1 MVDADVMVVRRTPP
15 AASDTTAELGYEA
28 EPLIAEEWRNET
40 ASVLTDRDGPRQV
53 SQSSWYLF
61 ILTFGMGGRWGRRK
75 PFIAI
80 GGATTVICLL
90 ALAWVRELTDSIFAI
105 FGADQKSDTVKSAS
119 IIGAIILMYCHDF
132 GINTVQAAM
141 RAYIV
146 DNAPCHQQ
154 KSANAWASRV
164 SEAASIISY
173 AFGYMNLPE
182 IFPILGKT
190 QFQVISVIGSFCLIG
205 SLLVSCIFIKEH
217 RAYDQQMTATKL
229 STLNSF
235 GMIWRSA
242 RYLPPQIKKVFA
254 IQFASWFGWFPFL
267 FYITTYIGQLYVNPI
282 FDKHPGLSNGE
293 IDKTWAEATRI
304 ATSAYFLNAVVAF
317 VGSLVLP
324 LLVVAPSQKA
334 LEALTND
341 SPLESPRPTSSYGT
355 FLQSLRVLGKLQV
368 PGLTL
373 RRLWL
378 LSHFLFAV
386 SMFSTV
392 FISSPGTA
400 AFMTAIV
407 GIPWMITSWA
417 PYAFIATELA
427 QHNSGL
433 TNSRESI
440 DDSIRLSNRLYDE
453 DENTNGIG
461 EAGVV
466 LGLHNVFISFPQMV
480 SSLLSSVIFKAL
492 QKPRGEPFD
501 NSVAWVMRFG
511 GCAAVVAGLLTMPLQ
526 DQTAE

>member
-1 MVDADVMVVRRTPP
+1 MSKALLAWVWVAGPLTGTIVQPYIGIR
-15 AASDTTAELGYEA
+15 SDNC
-28 EPLIAEEWRNET
+28 R
-40 ASVLTDRDGPRQV
+40 S
-53 SQSSWYLF
+53 
-61 ILTFGMGGRWGRRK
+61 RWGRRK

-90 ALAWVRELTDSIFAI
+90 ALAWVRELTGSIFAV

-132 GINTVQAAM
+132 GINTGECRPTQIFSISKRRLVQAAM

-146 DNAPCHQQ
+146 DNAPWHQQ

-190 QFQVISVIGSFCLIG
+190 QFQVISVIGSFYLVG
-205 SLLVSCIFIKEH
+205 SLVVSCVFIKEH
-217 RAYDQQMTATKL
+217 RTYDRPRTVTKL
-229 STLNSF
+229 STLSSF
-235 GMIWRSA
+235 GMIWKAA
-242 RYLPPQIKKVFA
+242 RHLPPQIKRVFA
-254 IQFASWFGWFPFL
+254 IQFASWSGWFPFL

-282 FDKHPGLSNGE
+282 FDKHPGLSNDE

-324 LLVVAPSQKA
+324 LLVVAPSQRA
-334 LEALTND
+334 FEAFTNR
-341 SPLESPRPTSSYGT
+341 SPLQLPQPTSSYGT
-355 FLQSLRVLGKLQV
+355 FLQSSLCALAKFRV

-378 LSHFLFAV
+378 LSHFLLAV
-386 SMFSTV
+386 CMFSTV
-392 FISSPGTA
+392 FIASPGTA
-400 AFMTAIV
+400 ALMTAIV
-407 GIPWMITSWA
+407 GIPWMVTSWA

-427 QHNSGL
+427 QHNSGS
-433 TNSRESI
+433 TNPQDSIEESI
-440 DDSIRLSNRLYDE
+440 RRSSRPYDVDE
-453 DENTNGIG
+453 DTNGIG

-480 SSLLSSVIFKAL
+480 SSLLSSVIFEAL

-511 GCAAVVAGLLTMPLQ
+511 GCAALVAGFLTMPLQ

>member
-1 MVDADVMVVRRTPP
+1 MSKALLAWVWVAGPLTGTIVQPYIGIR
-15 AASDTTAELGYEA
+15 SDNC
-28 EPLIAEEWRNET
+28 R
-40 ASVLTDRDGPRQV
+40 S
-53 SQSSWYLF
+53 
-61 ILTFGMGGRWGRRK
+61 RWGRRK

-80 GGATTVICLL
+80 GCATTVICLL
-90 ALAWVRELTDSIFAI
+90 ALAWVRELTVGIFAV
-105 FGADQKSDTVKSAS
+105 FGADRKSSTVKSVS
-119 IIGAIILMYCHDF
+119 IINAIILMYCHDF
-132 GINTVQAAM
+132 GINTGKYFSIANTFPDDSNVLSVQAAM

-146 DNAPCHQQ
+146 DNAPWHQQ

-205 SLLVSCIFIKEH
+205 SLLVSCIFIKEN
-217 RAYDQQMTATKL
+217 RAYERPRTATKL
-229 STLNSF
+229 STLSSF
-235 GMIWRSA
+235 GMIWKSA
-242 RYLPPQIKKVFA
+242 RHLPPQIKKVFA

-334 LEALTND
+334 LEVFTND
-341 SPLESPRPTSSYGT
+341 SPLEPPPPTSRYGT
-355 FLQSLRVLGKLQV
+355 FWHSSTRFLGKLRV

-373 RRLWL
+373 RYLWL

-386 SMFSTV
+386 CMFSTV

-427 QHNSGL
+427 QHNSGSS
-433 TNSRESI
+433 NSR
-440 DDSIRLSNRLYDE
+440 DSIEESTRPPGRPYDE
-453 DENTNGIG
+453 DENTNSIG

-511 GCAAVVAGLLTMPLQ
+511 GCAALVAGFLTMPLQ

>member
-1 MVDADVMVVRRTPP
+1 MSKALLAWVWVAGPLTGTIVQPYIGIR
-15 AASDTTAELGYEA
+15 SDNC
-28 EPLIAEEWRNET
+28 R
-40 ASVLTDRDGPRQV
+40 S
-53 SQSSWYLF
+53 
-61 ILTFGMGGRWGRRK
+61 RWGRRK

-90 ALAWVRELTDSIFAI
+90 ALAWVRELTGSIFAV
-105 FGADQKSDTVKSAS
+105 FGADHESDTVKSAS

-146 DNAPCHQQ
+146 DNAPWHQQ

-164 SEAASIISY
+164 SEAASILSY

-205 SLLVSCIFIKEH
+205 SLLVSCIFIEEQRTHDKP
-217 RAYDQQMTATKL
+217 RAAVRL
-229 STLNSF
+229 STMNSF
-235 GMIWRSA
+235 GMIWKSA
-242 RYLPPQIKKVFA
+242 RHLPPQIKKVFA

-267 FYITTYIGQLYVNPI
+267 FYITTYISQLYVNPI

-293 IDKTWAEATRI
+293 IDKTWSEATRI

-324 LLVVAPSQKA
+324 LMVVAPSQKA
-334 LEALTND
+334 FKASTSG
-341 SPLESPRPTSSYGT
+341 SPLQSPQPTSSYGP
-355 FLQSLRVLGKLQV
+355 FLQNSLYVLRKLRI

-378 LSHFLFAV
+378 FSHFLFAV
-386 SMFSTV
+386 CMFSTV
-392 FISSPGTA
+392 FISSPGIA
-400 AFMTAIV
+400 ALMIAIV
-407 GIPWMITSWA
+407 GIPWMVTSWA

-427 QHNSGL
+427 QHNGEPR
-433 TNSRESI
+433 NSRESI
-440 DDSIRLSNRLYDE
+440 EESIRRPSHAYD
-453 DENTNGIG
+453 DGDTNGIG

-480 SSLLSSVIFKAL
+480 SSLLSSIIFKAL
-492 QKPRGEPFD
+492 QKPRGQPFD
-501 NSVAWVMRFG
+501 NSVAWVMRVG
-511 GCAAVVAGLLTMPLQ
+511 GCAALVAGLLTIPLQ
-526 DQTAE
+526 DRTAE